1 MKKISLTLLSIITL
15 SSCATGPNAQSGSVM
30 GALGGAAVGGI
41 IGHQSGRGLQG
52 AALGAGVGA
61 LGGNAIG
68 NSQDQRNGQFQQ
80 PNGFFQ
86 QQQQPGFFQQQQQQP
101 RGFFPNGQPR
111 F

>member
-1 MKKISLTLLSIITL
+1 MKKISLSLLTVL
-15 SSCATGPNAQSGSVM
+15 TFASCATGPNAQTGSVI

-68 NSQDQRNGQFQQ
+68 NSQDQRNVQYQQ
-80 PNGFFQ
+80 PNGYY
-86 QQQQPGFFQQQQQQP
+86 QQQPAPYPQAPSGYY
-101 RGFFPNGQPR
+101 PNGQPR
-111 F
+111 Y